1 MRRYLSLS
9 ELGEAQ
15 VDRLYRFIST
25 LDPHPSFRTRAEM
38 VDYYT
43 GPAFE
48 GGRQHISV
56 WLPGPTGAAETV
68 VGCLGVVTREAASQ
82 GVVYLAGLYLE
93 PSQAAL
99 FTEMVETALGLVRD
113 VPHQVVKLGIPERHR
128 DLVGEAERAGFQVVY
143 RALEMRYAGELAAAP
158 ARKRSEAGRPDP
170 AHLAVEGPRPPRPGA
185 ERVRT
190 EAREAGPGAGLC
202 FVPVDRDRLVHF
214 LDVHNAA
221 FSVTPN
227 GATFNE
233 EQALDVFRESMGTD
247 LLQLGY
253 ADGEPVCVLELEV
266 KGGEGEILGLGV
278 LPDRWG
284 RGYGRQA
291 LARAI
296 ETLRRRQV
304 RCIRLTV
311 IDTNERAVRLYLR
324 NGFVVDRIIST
335 WLERARRACP

>member
-1 MRRYLSLS
+1 MLRRYLRLS

-15 VDRLYRFIST
+15 IDRLYRFISA

-38 VDYYT
+38 VSNYT

-56 WLPGPTGAAETV
+56 WLPGPTGEAETV

-93 PSQAAL
+93 PSQAAV
-99 FTEMVETALGLVRD
+99 FTELVETALGLVRD
-113 VPHQVVKLGIPERHR
+113 VPHQVVRLGIPERHR
-128 DLVGEAERAGFQVVY
+128 DLVGEAEGAGFQVVY
-143 RALEMRYAGELAAAP
+143 RALEMRYAGELSAAP
-158 ARKRSEAGRPDP
+158 S
-170 AHLAVEGPRPPRPGA
+170 
-185 ERVRT
+185 
-190 EAREAGPGAGLC
+190 REAGSGTGLC

-227 GATFNE
+227 GATFTE
-233 EQALDVFRESMGTD
+233 EQALEVFRESMGTD

-253 ADGEPVCVLELEV
+253 ADGEPVCVLELDV

-291 LARAI
+291 LARAV

-324 NGFVVDRIIST
+324 NGFVVDRVIST
-335 WLERARRACP
+335 WLERPRRGDSSGLDGEAFSG